1 MTAALAPIGIGLMAG
16 SQVVGGIAGLQSA
29 NANARM
35 AEAEGDMLLRD
46 GVATAERV
54 RNQARMVQGEAIA
67 AQGASGF
74 QLGTGSAM
82 DVLLENAI
90 NAEIDIMTA
99 RTRGENARLA
109 KRTEASNLRAA
120 GRMALVQGLI
130 GAAAS
135 VGMGAASGAFGG
147 GAAAAPTSSGGLLA
161 PSAVGGGTGIPGWG
175 GGGGF
180 GGGMGGFG

>member
-1 MTAALAPIGIGLMAG
+1 VTAALAPIGIGLMAG
-16 SQVVGGIAGLQSA
+16 GQVLGGIAGLQSA
-29 NANARM
+29 NANARA

-54 RNQARMVQGEAIA
+54 RNQARMVQGEAVA

-74 QLGTGSAM
+74 QLGTGSAI

-90 NAEIDIMTA
+90 NAEVDIMTA
-99 RTRGENARLA
+99 RTRGENARAA
-109 KRTEASNLRAA
+109 KRTEAANMRAA

-147 GAAAAPTSSGGLLA
+147 GGAAAAPTSSGGLLA
-161 PSAVGGGTGIPGWG
+161 PAAVGGGTGIPGWG
-175 GGGGF
+175 GLPGI
-180 GGGMGGFG
+180 GGMGSFG